1 MSEADT
7 SDHGMVEELL
17 AGLLKTLDVSG
28 NERVTHRAFSKVR
41 KNAQREEWEMQNI
54 YIIFIFSLLEL
65 ICHAAADL
73 VAHSAQSTAHERTI
87 HLQYHLQATLNPSH
101 VCDTPH

>member
-28 NERVTHRAFSKVR
+28 NERVTHRAFSKVSQSMH
-41 KNAQREEWEMQNI
+41 KVKEMEMQN
-54 YIIFIFSLLEL
+54 LLYL
-65 ICHAAADL
+65 YFPFL
-73 VAHSAQSTAHERTI
+73 S
-87 HLQYHLQATLNPSH
+87 
-101 VCDTPH
+101 

>member
-28 NERVTHRAFSKVR
+28 NERVTHRAFSKV
-41 KNAQREEWEMQNI
+41 
-54 YIIFIFSLLEL
+54 S
-65 ICHAAADL
+65 
-73 VAHSAQSTAHERTI
+73 
-87 HLQYHLQATLNPSH
+87 
-101 VCDTPH
+101 